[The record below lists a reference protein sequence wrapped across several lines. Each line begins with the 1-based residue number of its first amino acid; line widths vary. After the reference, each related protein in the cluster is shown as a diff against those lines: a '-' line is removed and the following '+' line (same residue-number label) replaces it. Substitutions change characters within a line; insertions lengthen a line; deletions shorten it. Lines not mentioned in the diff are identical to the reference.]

1 MAFAQVS
8 WEISTGNPAQA
19 VLIGQALQHALAPF
33 RPCFL
38 LTDSALF
45 DTDDFSIDAIRRSL
59 DGVAL
64 QFPTEF
70 YYHSS
75 EIPSGSGFMQGAYPR
90 MAELARARSISGSP
104 NSPFQRVNL
113 LAPAPIGAAPR
124 PMAGPPP
131 PGVKAAARKT
141 AGRKKR
147 AGGTS
152 SRRRRSGG
160 SR

>member
-8 WEISTGNPAQA
+8 WEISTADP
-19 VLIGQALQHALAPF
+19 GQAFLISQALRGALTPF

-38 LTDSALF
+38 LSDAVLF
-45 DTDDFSIDAIRRSL
+45 DTDDFSIDAIRRAL

-64 QFPTEF
+64 QFPAEF

-75 EIPSGSGFMQGAYPR
+75 EIPTGSGFMQGAYPR

-104 NSPFQRVNL
+104 NSPFQRVDS

-124 PMAGPPP
+124 PMAGAPPH
-131 PGVKAAARKT
+131 GRKTAARKT
-141 AGRKKR
+141 AARRKR
-147 AGGTS
+147 PAGIT
-152 SRRRRSGG
+152 RRRRGSGG

>member
-1 MAFAQVS
+1 VAFAQVS

-19 VLIGQALQHALAPF
+19 VLIGQALQQALAQF

-38 LTDSALF
+38 LSDSVLF

-75 EIPSGSGFMQGAYPR
+75 EIPQGSGFMQGAYPR

-104 NSPFQRVNL
+104 NSPFQRVDPL
-113 LAPAPIGAAPR
+113 AAAPAGAAPR
-124 PMAGPPP
+124 PMAGAAPRSR
-131 PGVKAAARKT
+131 KTAARKT
-141 AGRKKR
+141 AARRKR
-147 AGGTS
+147 PAAGK
-152 SRRRRSGG
+152 RRRPRGG